1 MINTRSRLIHF
12 IFYIKYH
19 VNRVK
24 RLFIP
29 EEIIRI
35 SIKNSRRLLTYYFN
49 IVKKVI
55 KRSFQMKMMNKFE
68 ILFFFFLES

>member
-24 RLFIP
+24 RLFI
-29 EEIIRI
+29 EEITRI
-35 SIKNSRRLLTYYFN
+35 SIKKIHEDCSYYFN
-49 IVKKVI
+49 IVKK
-55 KRSFQMKMMNKFE
+55 SNKE
-68 ILFFFFLES
+68 IVSNENDEQI